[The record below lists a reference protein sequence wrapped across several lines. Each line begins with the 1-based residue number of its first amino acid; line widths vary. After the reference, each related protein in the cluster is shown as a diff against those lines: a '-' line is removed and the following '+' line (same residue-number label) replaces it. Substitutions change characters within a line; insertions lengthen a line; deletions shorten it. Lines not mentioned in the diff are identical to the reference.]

1 MSRDLRDAILR
12 VVNPLAVAYL
22 MDMEVVSVD
31 ENARTAQCRT
41 INTDAEVTFTV
52 RLMPTVDDGV
62 LVVPTVGSTV
72 TVSTDLNCEAI
83 VVAFTETDK
92 IVLRGGQFDG
102 LVKVAELT
110 TKLNNAENKIN
121 AIINA
126 YNAHVHP
133 GVTSGPSSTAVTPS
147 IVAGTLTPTN
157 QSEIENEN
165 ITHG

>member
-1 MSRDLRDAILR
+1 
-12 VVNPLAVAYL
+12 
-22 MDMEVVSVD
+22 
-31 ENARTAQCRT
+31 
-41 INTDAEVTFTV
+41 
-52 RLMPTVDDGV
+52 MPTVDDGV
-62 LVVPTVGSTV
+62 LVIPTVGSTV
-72 TVSTDLNCEAI
+72 TVSTDANCEPI
-83 VVAFTETDK
+83 VVGFTETEK

-147 IVAGTLTPTN
+147 IVAGTLTPTQQN
-157 QSEIENEN
+157 EIENEN